1 MKLHYDD
8 KVGALYVALADGEV
22 AESREIRPGV
32 VLDLDAQGRIV
43 GIEVL
48 GLKQT

>member
-8 KVGALYVALADGEV
+8 KVGALYVALADGEI

-48 GLKQT
+48 GLAA

>member
-8 KVGALYVALADGEV
+8 KVGALYAVLAEGEI

-48 GLKQT
+48 GLKQG